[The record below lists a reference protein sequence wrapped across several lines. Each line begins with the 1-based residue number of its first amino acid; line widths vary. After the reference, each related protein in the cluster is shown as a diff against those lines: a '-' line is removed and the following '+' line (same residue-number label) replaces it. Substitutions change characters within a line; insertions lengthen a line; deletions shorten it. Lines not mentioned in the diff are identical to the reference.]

1 MQVPLHAMIVH
12 IPMVITFILPILILV
27 FAFMINKNKMSPKG
41 WLVIIGLQLAVVG
54 VGYISLETGE
64 TEEHIVEKVVSKKI
78 IHEHEEAAEVFVG
91 VSVLALVLSIG
102 AFFVRKDL
110 GFKVKIAIACLTIV
124 SSYLAY
130 RTGELGGELVYKH
143 GAARAYEPAEPM
155 GILPTPGMNTS
166 ESPYPIDENESLKVD
181 EHDYGNTDEEMDSPY
196 EESRQED

>member
-1 MQVPLHAMIVH
+1 MQIPIHPMIVH

-64 TEEHIVEKVVSKKI
+64 TEEHNVEKVVSKKI

-110 GFKVKIAIACLTIV
+110 GFKVKIAIAGVTIV
-124 SSYLAY
+124 SSYLAF

-143 GAARAYEPAEPM
+143 GAARAYEAAEPM

-166 ESPYPIDENESLKVD
+166 ESPYPVDENESLKVD
-181 EHDYGNTDEEMDSPY
+181 ENDYGNPDEEVDSPY
-196 EESRQED
+196 EDSRPED